1 MTPPAPLLTTK
12 QAAAYLQK
20 DRSWVSR
27 NAAELGASRIG
38 RDLRFA
44 LDDLIAYR
52 ERSKLAQPIA
62 EPTPIRAERPRR
74 RTGTNPFTQRPYGV
88 AR

>member
-1 MTPPAPLLTTK
+1 MTAPSPLLTTK

-20 DRSWVSR
+20 DRSWISR
-27 NAAELGASRIG
+27 HAAELGASRVG
-38 RDLRFA
+38 RDLRFRLES
-44 LDDLIAYR
+44 LDAYVNGAQLR
-52 ERSKLAQPIA
+52 EPSP